1 MLGQGSGTLE
11 HFTRVAGPQLRRAAS
26 IFQDQHAGRVHSSFR
41 FSATT
46 GSSSCMQV
54 AGTSNVYVKLQVL
67 GPEIQP
73 GSSCQY
79 VHIHM

>member
-1 MLGQGSGTLE
+1 
-11 HFTRVAGPQLRRAAS
+11 
-26 IFQDQHAGRVHSSFR
+26 
-41 FSATT
+41 
-46 GSSSCMQV
+46 MQV